1 MSQSRERPPL
11 SAVDKPVPKAIGN
24 AVGLVA
30 QVATAVAIEGTKAT
44 FAVAKFVLW
53 GSSDSKP
60 NQQPKPSILKNIVG
74 DITSL
79 IKETFQEVK
88 KAIQADIQKDRQ
100 KEAAANMK
108 TQQSNQKFT
117 VTARGLQNTAQ
128 KGAMPIVSS
137 RSLAPQPSMPK
148 DRPIIRQMTPGQM
161 KDAAL
166 NSARQNVVS
175 AESQREKLQTISRSS
190 QCLGERGR

>member
-11 SAVDKPVPKAIGN
+11 SALHKAAPKAIGN

-44 FAVAKFVLW
+44 FAVAKFVFW
-53 GSSDSKP
+53 GSDSKP

-79 IKETFQEVK
+79 VKETFQEVT

-100 KEAAANMK
+100 KEASSNMK

-117 VTARGLQNTAQ
+117 VTARGLHNTAP
-128 KGAMPIVSS
+128 KAAMPIISS

-148 DRPIIRQMTPGQM
+148 DRPIIRQMTPSQM
-161 KDAAL
+161 KDAVL
-166 NSARQNVVS
+166 NSARQSVS
-175 AESQREKLQTISRSS
+175 AESQREKSQTIPRPTQSA
-190 QCLGERGR
+190 GERGR